1 MVWLIILGLAISSS
15 IDNLGVGIT
24 YGIRGIRIRLLSNM
38 LISVICFLFSA
49 AGIYFGQWVSKVM
62 PGIFPV
68 LLGAFL
74 LTVIGI
80 RIILLAIPRHPK
92 PIDQTDKDSA
102 ATAKGL
108 SGILKNPERMD
119 WDQSGDIGWAE
130 TVILGIALSANAL
143 TSGLGAGLLGLPP
156 FLIAFTAAIA
166 SFITVWLGVLLGSKV
181 AHLRIGAFSVGQFG
195 TLISGILL
203 IIIAANTF
211 F

>member
-1 MVWLIILGLAISSS
+1 MVWLMILGLAISSS

-24 YGIRGIRIRLLSNM
+24 YGIRGIRIRILSNV

-49 AGIYFGQWVSKVM
+49 AGIYFGQWVSKVL
-62 PGIFPV
+62 PGIFPILV
-68 LLGAFL
+68 GAFL
-74 LTVIGI
+74 LTIIGI
-80 RIILLAIPRHPK
+80 RIILLAMPRRPK
-92 PIDQTDKDSA
+92 NVTPTEKKGE
-102 ATAKGL
+102 TAKGL
-108 SGILKNPERMD
+108 SGILKNPEKVD

-130 TVILGIALSANAL
+130 TIVLGIALSANAL

-156 FLIAFTAAIA
+156 LLIAITAAIA

-181 AHLRIGAFSVGQFG
+181 AHIRIGSFSVGQFG

-203 IIIAANTF
+203 LVIAANSF